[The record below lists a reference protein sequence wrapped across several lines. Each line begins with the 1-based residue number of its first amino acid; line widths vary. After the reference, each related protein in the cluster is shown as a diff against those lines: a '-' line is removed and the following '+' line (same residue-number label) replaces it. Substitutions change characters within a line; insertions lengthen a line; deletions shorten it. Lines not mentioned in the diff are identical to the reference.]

1 MVALNTNVIN
11 FPERHRGKIVGGL
24 NCFFAGS
31 PSIFSVIYY
40 QMIQKNGEYA
50 ESFGNFMIF
59 FAILFGIIDIICAL
73 FLRVY
78 KKTEEVYTVD
88 PSDFRDPESN
98 GETQMQNIAGNE
110 SPNEKSCCAPPTSL
124 LIEPKSLKEILTDLD
139 FYLLIGMFS
148 CASAVGLLYLNNLTV
163 ISKSVHLDGNDH
175 NLVLIVPITNAIIS
189 VSIGFASD
197 FFQEKIQRLV
207 IVVLTCIL
215 YIGLS
220 IITMLLGDNY
230 AALCFATFLCGLGTG
245 TIWSLTPTVMSE
257 IFHISNLGRN
267 WGIALLFAAL
277 VGLGGQY
284 SFGALYDEMKT
295 EGELFCHGLKCVS
308 GGLGV
313 CVGLSVL
320 ALIFG
325 AILMLHRRFR
335 ISKES
340 N

>member
-11 FPERHRGKIVGGL
+11 FPEKHRGKIVGGL

-40 QMIQKNGEYA
+40 QMIQKSGEHR
-50 ESFGNFMIF
+50 ESFGTFMVF
-59 FAILFGIIDIICAL
+59 FAILFGIVDIICAL

-78 KKTEEVYTVD
+78 KKTDEVYTVD
-88 PSDFRDPESN
+88 PSEFRDPKPKV
-98 GETQMQNIAGNE
+98 ETPMQNMAEND
-110 SPNEKSCCAPPTSL
+110 SQNEKACCAPPSSL
-124 LIEPKSLKEILTDLD
+124 SIEPKSLKEILTDLD
-139 FYLLIGMFS
+139 FYLLVGMFS

-163 ISKSVHLDGNDH
+163 ISKSVHLDYHDH
-175 NLVLIVPITNAIIS
+175 DLVLIVPITNAVIS

-207 IVVLTCIL
+207 IIVFTCTV

-220 IITMLLGDNY
+220 LLVMFLGDNY
-230 AALCFATFLCGLGTG
+230 AALCIATFLCGLGTG

-277 VGLGGQY
+277 IGLGGQF
-284 SFGALYDEMKT
+284 SFGALYDERKS
-295 EGELFCHGLKCVS
+295 EHELFCYGLSCVS
-308 GGLGV
+308 GGMGV
-313 CVGLSVL
+313 CVGLAVL

-325 AILMLHRRFR
+325 IILMLHRRLR
-335 ISKES
+335 ISRENS
-340 N
+340 